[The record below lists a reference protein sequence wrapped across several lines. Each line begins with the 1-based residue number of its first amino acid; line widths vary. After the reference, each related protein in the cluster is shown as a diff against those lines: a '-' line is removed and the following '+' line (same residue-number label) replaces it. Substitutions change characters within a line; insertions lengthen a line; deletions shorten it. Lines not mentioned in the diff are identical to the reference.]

1 MIYRAFGT
9 YHERYYTLENLIELE
24 EHLQLLMYQVFS
36 EILGDIFTQLDQ
48 VIVKTKQ
55 QENWVVK
62 RKDSKTIQFIFGA
75 VTFQHTLMG
84 DKKGQSHYALDEW
97 IRSTPVQ

>member
-1 MIYRAFGT
+1 MSKIISEIYGLIKKT
-9 YHERYYTLENLIELE
+9 ENLIELE

-62 RKDSKTIQFIFGA
+62 RKDSKTIQFIFGV

-84 DKKGQSHYALDEW
+84 CLLQNK
-97 IRSTPVQ
+97 STEVCEKFVQNSTA